1 MAPGG
6 PGRASSRNRVIFPR
20 NSRHYRESGVP
31 FRESDVFYRA
41 AGDQGPSNSQHYR
54 ESAPSWR
61 ESDVFSRSAGSP
73 PWVGAPGGRR
83 GPPGHL
89 SVPRR
94 GSSSLKRSRPLQYQ
108 GNSAISQRR
117 ARSAFTKRS
126 LDHERETMF
135 GGRLAK
141 YYEFPRA
148 RRPGVRVRVV
158 NSYINCKVGPAYF
171 LPQHESRCFPEPGG
185 VRVPRLPQEPAT
197 SPWGNVEF
205 VEKHNA
211 KTQLLAKVAPNLQL
225 PHGETSNSPKNI
237 TRK

>member
-1 MAPGG
+1 MTLGG
-6 PGRASSRNRVIFPR
+6 FGQGLSRNRVILHR

-41 AGDQGPSNSQHYR
+41 VGDQCPSNSQHYR
-54 ESAPSWR
+54 ESATSWR

-89 SVPRR
+89 SVRRR
-94 GSSSLKRSRPLQYQ
+94 GSFSLKRSRPLQNQ

-117 ARSAFTKRS
+117 ARSEFTKRS
-126 LDHERETMF
+126 LEHERETMF
-135 GGRLAK
+135 EGRLAQ

-158 NSYINCKVGPAYF
+158 NYNVNCKVGPA
-171 LPQHESRCFPEPGG
+171 CFSA
-185 VRVPRLPQEPAT
+185 Q
-197 SPWGNVEF
+197 
-205 VEKHNA
+205 
-211 KTQLLAKVAPNLQL
+211 
-225 PHGETSNSPKNI
+225 I
-237 TRK
+237 

>member
-1 MAPGG
+1 MALGG
-6 PGRASSRNRVIFPR
+6 FGQALSRNRVIFHR

-41 AGDQGPSNSQHYR
+41 AGDQCPSHSQHYR

-83 GPPGHL
+83 GAPGHL

-94 GSSSLKRSRPLQYQ
+94 GSSSLKRSRPLQNQ

-117 ARSAFTKRS
+117 ARSVFTKGS
-126 LDHERETMF
+126 LDHGRETMF
-135 GGRLAK
+135 AGRLAK

-148 RRPGVRVRVV
+148 HRPGGRVRVV
-158 NSYINCKVGPAYF
+158 NYYVNCNVGPACF
-171 LPQHESRCFPEPGG
+171 L
-185 VRVPRLPQEPAT
+185 
-197 SPWGNVEF
+197 
-205 VEKHNA
+205 
-211 KTQLLAKVAPNLQL
+211 TQ
-225 PHGETSNSPKNI
+225 T
-237 TRK
+237 

>member
-1 MAPGG
+1 MGPGG
-6 PGRASSRNRVIFPR
+6 FGRASSRNRVIFHR

-41 AGDQGPSNSQHYR
+41 VGDQGPSNSQHYQG
-54 ESAPSWR
+54 SVPSWR
-61 ESDVFSRSAGSP
+61 ESGVFSRSAGSP

-83 GPPGHL
+83 GSPGHL

-94 GSSSLKRSRPLQYQ
+94 GSFSLKRSRPPQNQ

-117 ARSAFTKRS
+117 ARYEFTKRS

-148 RRPGVRVRVV
+148 HRPGVRVRVV
-158 NSYINCKVGPAYF
+158 NYSANCKVGPACF
-171 LPQHESRCFPEPGG
+171 LPEHESRCFPEPGG
-185 VRVPRLPQEPAT
+185 ARVPRRPPEPAT
-197 SPWGNVEF
+197 SPWGNVEIAA
-205 VEKHNA
+205 KHYA
-211 KTQLLAKVAPNLQL
+211 KTQRLANLAPNLQL
-225 PHGETSNSPKNI
+225 PHGETSNSRKNI